1 MKINHKTVTKFVL
14 ALSQLCCINA
24 SKAFEDN
31 YDNLYHEVDKYCS
44 DPPSYDE
51 TEYGKIE
58 EWDVSRISNMRELF
72 ARKKH
77 CNPDISAWDVSQVT
91 DFGNMFSGTT
101 FNQNIGRWNVSSCKW
116 FDSMFF
122 DTTSFNQDIGR
133 WDLSS
138 GTHFVSSDT
147 CCNVNGWFTRCF
159 IFLVLVSLLLLLV
172 TVLRVM
178 NAMNS

>member
-1 MKINHKTVTKFVL
+1 MKINHKKVTKFVL

-31 YDNLYHEVDKYCS
+31 YDNLYHEVDTYCS

-58 EWDVSRISNMRELF
+58 EWDVSRISDMRELF

-77 CNPDISAWDVSQVT
+77 CNPDISAWGVSQVT

-101 FNQNIGRWNVSSCKW
+101 FNQNIGRWDVSSCKW
-116 FDSMFF
+116 FVSF
-122 DTTSFNQDIGR
+122 DTMQS
-133 WDLSS
+133 
-138 GTHFVSSDT
+138 
-147 CCNVNGWFTRCF
+147 
-159 IFLVLVSLLLLLV
+159 
-172 TVLRVM
+172 
-178 NAMNS
+178 